1 MRHRVHKQSQAE
13 TKDLLVSCDPCTT
26 VHAIAIDSK
35 REGEVQYFGCDGDSL
50 EIPLMV
56 NWLWSYEMYSDFG
69 WARGSSFPLDN
80 RLD

>member
-26 VHAIAIDSK
+26 VHAIDSK

-56 NWLWSYEMYSDFG
+56 N
-69 WARGSSFPLDN
+69 
-80 RLD
+80 